1 MLRYWTNCR
10 GASGK
15 PRRRRY
21 AISVDCGWEIKRWE
35 EGNMGRGDGKSGK
48 GGGKRERGRGKRE
61 RGRGKERGKVGKGEK
76 KGKGKEER
84 NAWKLIVGF

>member
-1 MLRYWTNCR
+1 MLHYWTNCR
-10 GASGK
+10 GASER

-21 AISVDCGWEIKRWE
+21 AISVECGWEIKGWG

-48 GGGKRERGRGKRE
+48 GGGKRK
-61 RGRGKERGKVGKGEK
+61 RGRGKERGNVGKGEK

-84 NAWKLIVGF
+84 KAWKLIVGF